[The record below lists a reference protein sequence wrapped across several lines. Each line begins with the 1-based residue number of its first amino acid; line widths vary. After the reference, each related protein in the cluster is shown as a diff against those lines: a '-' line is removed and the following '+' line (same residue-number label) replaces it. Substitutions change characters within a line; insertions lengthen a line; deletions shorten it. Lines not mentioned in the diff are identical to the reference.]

1 MGAAGEK
8 MVLYSLSNSVL
19 GVGMAVL
26 SSLAW
31 RGDFWPSQRSFSEG
45 IRDVRSGTTEDT
57 GVSGSQG
64 YAVHSFRQLC
74 FRERVKRGNQR
85 LLQDA

>member
-1 MGAAGEK
+1 MGAKREK
-8 MVLYSLSNSVL
+8 MVLYSLSNPVL
-19 GVGMAVL
+19 GVGVAVL

-31 RGDFWPSQRSFSEG
+31 RGDFRPSQRSFSKSVCN
-45 IRDVRSGTTEDT
+45 VRPGKAEDT

-64 YAVHSFRQLC
+64 YAVHSFRKLC